1 MQLLRL
7 VGKLIQVVRWK
18 RQRLGASL
26 ALIVA
31 RSDVLLIFLASDVLL
46 GFGPC
51 VANTAQANV
60 TLSIPPQELAGSS
73 SAVNNAGQ
81 LLATL
86 CIALL
91 NLG

>member
-1 MQLLRL
+1 LEKTETWRE
-7 VGKLIQVVRWK
+7 
-18 RQRLGASL
+18 L

-46 GFGPC
+46 GFGPGF
-51 VANTAQANV
+51 ANTAQANCDLEH
-60 TLSIPPQELAGSS
+60 TPQELAGSS

-81 LLATL
+81 TL
-86 CIALL
+86 GNSFGIALL